1 MDKKYIVRLEDK
13 EVMALTVILNKGKHP
28 AQKRKRAHALLLAH
42 EGQKSDREIAQ
53 IVRMNDQ
60 IVTELRKRFFNF
72 GFETALV
79 GKPHRRRPKV
89 IDLENEAR
97 LIALANRERQDGKQ
111 PCSLRTLAR
120 KFVTSDGRRVSH
132 ETIRQA
138 LKKVEPAKREPRAD
152 WPQPE
157 KPQTIEL

>member
-1 MDKKYIVRLEDK
+1 MEKKYIVQLLASQIDE
-13 EVMALTVILNKGKHP
+13 LTVILNKGKHP

-42 EGQKSDREIAQ
+42 EGEKSDREIAT

-60 IVTELRKRFFNF
+60 SVTELRKRFYIH
-72 GFETALV
+72 GFEMALG

-89 IDLENEAR
+89 IDRENEAR
-97 LIALANRERQDGKQ
+97 LLALASKERQDGKV
-111 PCSLRTLAR
+111 PCSLRALAR

-138 LKKVEPAKREPRAD
+138 LKKLDSVKPGRRES
-152 WPQPE
+152 WSE
-157 KPQTIEL
+157 TKNNL

>member
-1 MDKKYIVRLEDK
+1 MDKKYIVKLRDT
-13 EVMALTVILNKGKHP
+13 EVNALTVILNKGKHP

-60 IVTELRKRFFNF
+60 SVTELRKRFFVY
-72 GFETALV
+72 GFETALL

-97 LIALANRERQDGKQ
+97 LLALANKERQDGKP

-138 LKKVEPAKREPRAD
+138 LKKLEPSKRDSRSD
-152 WPQPE
+152 WPVPD
-157 KPQTIEL
+157 KPQLIEI